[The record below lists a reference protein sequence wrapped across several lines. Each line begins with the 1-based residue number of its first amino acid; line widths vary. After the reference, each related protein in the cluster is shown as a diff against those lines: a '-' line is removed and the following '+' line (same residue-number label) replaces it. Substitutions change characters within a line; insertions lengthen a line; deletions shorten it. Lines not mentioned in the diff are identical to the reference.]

1 MKRGVLRTVLEE
13 KKQDSNHDR
22 SHAIAA
28 VCDAFTDAAAAPPA
42 LAAAQRELCLMWAI
56 VARAGVERLARDRKD
71 AQLRAPALK
80 CLVNAGLWRGAG
92 SISPTTESLG
102 LDRTRTEST
111 QSVNQPPRREES
123 GFSWRAPRRT
133 SQGSVGGSVRVEK

>member
-56 VARAGVERLARDRKD
+56 VARAGVERLARDQRD

-80 CLVNAGLWRGAG
+80 CLVSAGF
-92 SISPTTESLG
+92 SVSPGPQKKESVDLP
-102 LDRTRTEST
+102 
-111 QSVNQPPRREES
+111 PPRREES

-133 SQGSVGGSVRVEK
+133 SQGSLGGSVRNEHV